1 MKYMDELR
9 NAKNLWESL
18 WQKTKSD
25 PVQDKRIIEN
35 ELFSVRWKK
44 LEERIIR
51 KFGTFFRV

>member
-1 MKYMDELR
+1 MDELR